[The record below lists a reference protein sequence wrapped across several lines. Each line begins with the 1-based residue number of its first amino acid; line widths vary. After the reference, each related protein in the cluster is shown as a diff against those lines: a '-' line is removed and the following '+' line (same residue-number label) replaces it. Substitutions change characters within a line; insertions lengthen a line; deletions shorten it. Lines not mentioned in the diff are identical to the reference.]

1 MKFRSHND
9 FDIFQRAVRF
19 ERRYVH
25 TTPVVEFLATLKT
38 TLPERTRSLS
48 KGTLLFRAQIGYDE
62 VDIEGDVII
71 TGFSEQ
77 RMKPNR
83 EFCGEGRANPRGIA
97 YLYLSNHLD
106 TCMAEMRPQRG
117 EMLSVAQFKI
127 QRNLKL
133 VDCYSVAQQFGN
145 IQLIFSP
152 PTTQEGIGNAI
163 WWQINQAFS
172 RPVSRGDTS
181 SDYIPTQILVEF
193 FRHHGF
199 DGVCFKSGL
208 GEGHNF
214 VLFDLASAEL
224 LNCGVYGVNAVKYE
238 FEECA
243 NRYYKKRHLDND
255 S

>member
-1 MKFRSHND
+1 MEFNSHND
-9 FDIFQRAVRF
+9 FDTFQRHVRF

-25 TTPVVEFLATLKT
+25 TAPVLEFLAALTT
-38 TLPERTRSLS
+38 TLPGRTRSLS
-48 KGTLLFRAQIGYDE
+48 QGTVLCRAQIGYDE
-62 VDIEGDVII
+62 DHVEGEVII

-77 RMKPNR
+77 RMKPSR

-117 EMLSVAQFKI
+117 QMLSVAQFEV
-127 QRNLKL
+127 QRNLQL
-133 VDCYSVAQQFGN
+133 IDCYSVEQEFGD
-145 IQLIFSP
+145 IELIFSP
-152 PTTQEGIGNAI
+152 PTTQEGISNAI
-163 WWQINQAFS
+163 LWQINQAFS
-172 RPVSRGDTS
+172 RPISRGDTS

-193 FRHHGF
+193 FRDHGF

-214 VLFDLASAEL
+214 VLFDLAAAEL
-224 LNCGVYGVNAVKYE
+224 INCGVFDVKAVKYE
-238 FEECA
+238 FGECA
-243 NRYYKKRHLDND
+243 NRYYKKKYLESH